1 MSANPALDTRPG
13 GQMRIGSL
21 DGARALLALWVV
33 FGHLAGTVGARL
45 PLVDNPAVAVDL
57 FMVLS
62 GFFIAATY
70 TSLSAQHPPAT
81 AMRYFWIRRVM
92 RIWPVYAVLLT
103 IVWIFL
109 VPLHELRLEQ
119 LQAFAPV
126 ALPEGAPVVASDPV
140 PVTLWSALL
149 HYTMLFGLLP
159 SQATATALPDWS
171 LSLEFQF
178 YLVFPLLAIALRK
191 RPLMLCFAAAVMA
204 FVSPPLFGFYLTP
217 GSLAHFRQPAFLPY
231 RLHFFLLGALAY
243 AMFKRHREAADATW
257 TGDVL
262 AIVLCLVVM
271 GVQATLGVFGILYL
285 MARPHSRAASLLGR
299 DTMRW
304 LGRIS
309 FSIYLVHAPLMRV
322 VVALLVREPWFV
334 SLPPLARFAVAAACL
349 VPVVLVA
356 AQLLYRLVEQPGI
369 ALAHRWTSAHGDGA
383 TPAARADA
391 KANARAEATTS
402 HATPDAALAMR
413 EKAI

>member
-1 MSANPALDTRPG
+1 MTVHTTADTTSS
-13 GQMRIGSL
+13 GQLRIGSL
-21 DGARALLALWVV
+21 DGVRALLALWVV
-33 FGHLAGTVGARL
+33 FGHLAGTVGARV
-45 PLVDNPAVAVDL
+45 PLIDNPAVAVDL

-103 IVWIFL
+103 IAYVFV

-119 LQAFAPV
+119 LRAFATAGSPV
-126 ALPEGAPVVASDPV
+126 LASDPA
-140 PVTLWSALL
+140 PVTWWGVLT
-149 HYTMLFGLLP
+149 HYSMLFGLLP

-178 YLVFPLLAIALRK
+178 YLVFPLLAIALR
-191 RPLMLCFAAAVMA
+191 RHPLALCFAAAAMA

-243 AMFKRHREAADATW
+243 AMFKRPREAGDKSW

-262 AIVLCLVVM
+262 AIVLCAVAM

-285 MARPHSRAASLLGR
+285 MARPESRAAALLGH

-309 FSIYLVHAPLMRV
+309 FSIYLVHALLMRV
-322 VVALLVREPWFV
+322 VVALLVREPWFL
-334 SLPPLARFAVAAACL
+334 SLPAPARFGVAAACL

-356 AQLLYRLVEQPGI
+356 AELLYRLVEQPGI
-369 ALAHRWTSAHGDGA
+369 ALAHRWTSGRRER
-383 TPAARADA
+383 AA
-391 KANARAEATTS
+391 
-402 HATPDAALAMR
+402 PDAPLAIR
-413 EKAI
+413 EKAV

>member
-119 LQAFAPV
+119 LQAFAPT
-126 ALPEGAPVVASDPV
+126 GAPMVASEPQ

-299 DTMRW
+299 ETMRW

-369 ALAHRWTSAHGDGA
+369 ALAHRWTSGDR
-383 TPAARADA
+383 ARVKAEA
-391 KANARAEATTS
+391 KAEPTT
-402 HATPDAALAMR
+402 DAALAMR

>member
-1 MSANPALDTRPG
+1 VSADASANTSADRRTAG
-13 GQMRIGSL
+13 GQLRIGSL

-33 FGHLAGTVGARL
+33 FGHLAGTVGAHL

-70 TSLSAQHPPAT
+70 ASLSAQHPPAT

-119 LQAFAPV
+119 LQAFAPT
-126 ALPEGAPVVASDPV
+126 GAPMVASEPQ

-191 RPLMLCFAAAVMA
+191 RPLVLCFAAAVMA

-231 RLHFFLLGALAY
+231 RLHFFLLGALAC

-285 MARPHSRAASLLGR
+285 MARPHSRAASLLGH

-309 FSIYLVHAPLMRV
+309 FSIYLVHTPLLRV
-322 VVALLVREPWFV
+322 VVTMLVREPWFL

-369 ALAHRWTSAHGDGA
+369 ALAHRWTSGDR
-383 TPAARADA
+383 ARVKAEA
-391 KANARAEATTS
+391 KAEPTT
-402 HATPDAALAMR
+402 DAALAMR

>member
-1 MSANPALDTRPG
+1 MSASISAATTSS
-13 GQMRIGSL
+13 GQLRIGSL
-21 DGARALLALWVV
+21 DGVRALLALWVV
-33 FGHLAGTVGARL
+33 FGHLAGTVGAHV
-45 PLVDNPAVAVDL
+45 PLIDNPAVAVDL

-70 TSLSAQHPPAT
+70 ASLSAQHPPAT

-103 IVWIFL
+103 IAYVFL

-119 LQAFAPV
+119 LRAFTPT
-126 ALPEGAPVVASDPV
+126 GASFTASDPA
-140 PVTLWSALL
+140 PITLWGALT
-149 HYTMLFGLLP
+149 HYSMLFGLMP

-178 YLVFPLLAIALRK
+178 YLVFPLLAVALR
-191 RPLMLCFAAAVMA
+191 RHPLVLCFGAAVMA
-204 FVSPPLFGFYLTP
+204 FVAPPLFGFYLTP

-243 AMFKRHREAADATW
+243 AMFKRHREAADTTW

-262 AIVLCLVVM
+262 AIVLCVVVM

-285 MARPHSRAASLLGR
+285 MARPNSRAASLLGR

-309 FSIYLVHAPLMRV
+309 FSIYLVHALLMRV
-322 VVALLVREPWFV
+322 VVALLVREPWFL
-334 SLPPLARFAVAAACL
+334 SLPASARFAVAAAVLLPL
-349 VPVVLVA
+349 VLA
-356 AQLLYRLVEQPGI
+356 AAELLYRLVEQPGI
-369 ALAHRWTSAHGDGA
+369 ALAHRWTSARRE
-383 TPAARADA
+383 RASS
-391 KANARAEATTS
+391 EPVLS
-402 HATPDAALAMR
+402 IR
-413 EKAI
+413 EKAV